1 MFHVTR
7 RSDPLV
13 WVLTPAAV
21 GSLIGS
27 LLVALCVSMCHVI
40 GPILGWQTSRANEVR
55 EVTRDEIE
63 SRVAEVRRLVE
74 SRGYG
79 RAPGF
84 PAASCIG
91 DGTCGIQAVEPV
103 SPRPPSYPHRRNLPA
118 ETTR

>member
-7 RSDPLV
+7 RTDLLV

-63 SRVAEVRRLVE
+63 SRVAEVRRLIE

-91 DGTCGIQAVEPV
+91 DGTCGIQAIEPHAAEY
-103 SPRPPSYPHRRNLPA
+103 PSRRNLPA